1 MKFVALISGGKDSF
15 YNIHHCISRGHELVC
30 LANLYPEEPER
41 DEIDSFMFQTVGHDI
56 INSYSECLDIP
67 LYREKIVGSSKN
79 QKLEYSLTKEDEIE
93 DLFRLLQRVQRL
105 HPDIEG
111 VSCGAILSHYQRT
124 RVENVCDRLG
134 LTSLTYLWQRNQLEL
149 MGEMCQNGLDARI
162 VKVAAIGLNTSH
174 LGKSISQLYPKL
186 IQLNQMYDVHICGEG
201 GEFETL
207 VFDAPF
213 FKKKLEILSE
223 EVIAD
228 STDDVSYLKVKVK
241 AVPKEVSVE
250 DFQMLEAP
258 PLLEEEFSLIFEEL
272 ESIGDVGELDQ
283 GISNID
289 LGSNGVRISA
299 SPTSIFKTSKKL
311 YISNL
316 IDTELSDTIEGQV
329 QSIFEQLKD
338 ILEKNSVSA
347 NNIKHVTLLLAD
359 MNEFSKVNKV
369 YSRYF
374 ESFYL
379 PPSRICIG
387 TKLYDKCFAQLSCEV
402 LLSDHLLKEGIHIRS
417 RSYWAPHNIG
427 PYSQSIVER
436 NEEFLQAS
444 LSGQIP
450 LEPAT
455 MQFPKDNSLNFHA
468 TFSLQHLHRVTEV
481 VNVREYGSIIC
492 FVTEIS
498 SVNLASSA
506 WNQYNNGAGS
516 LTIVQVKQLP
526 RGAKIEWGGFSYKNL
541 VGMYDDDEDD
551 DNELEQND
559 KIETIINDTIE
570 KYSLQATSIQKIGK
584 GELFSSTLYSNSLND
599 VSSFLINA
607 KGKIQLYASLAEAQS
622 LELKSVEFTPVDNLW
637 DHNGQAYKYGL
648 VWKHYK

>member
-56 INSYSECLDIP
+56 INSYSECLDVP

-93 DLFRLLQRVQRL
+93 DLFKLLQRVQSV

-162 VKVAAIGLNTSH
+162 VKVAAIGLNTTH
-174 LGKSISQLYPKL
+174 LGKSILQLYPKL

-213 FKKKLEILSE
+213 FKKKLEILLQ

-241 AVPKEVSVE
+241 VVPKEGNGE
-250 DFQMLEAP
+250 NFQMLEPP
-258 PLLEEEFSLIFEEL
+258 PLLEEEFSLIFEDL
-272 ESIGDVGELDQ
+272 ENTGIESDVEQ

-289 LGSNGVRISA
+289 LGSTDIVISA

-316 IDTELSDTIEGQV
+316 IDPKLSNTIEAQV

-338 ILEKNSVSA
+338 ILEENAVSA

-359 MNEFSKVNKV
+359 MNEFSKVNGV
-369 YSRYF
+369 YSKYF
-374 ESFYL
+374 ESYYL

-402 LLSDHLLKEGIHIRS
+402 LLSDQLSKEGIHIRS

-436 NEEFLQAS
+436 NEEYLQAS

-455 MQFPKDNSLNFHA
+455 MDFPKDSSLKFHA

-481 VNVREYGSIIC
+481 VSVREYGSIIC
-492 FVTEIS
+492 FVTDIS

-506 WNQYNNGAGS
+506 WNQYTNGAGS

-526 RGAKIEWGGFSYKNL
+526 KGAKIEWGGFSFKNM
-541 VGMYDDDEDD
+541 VGMYDDADD
-551 DNELEQND
+551 DNGNEQN
-559 KIETIINDTIE
+559 KTIEISINDTIE

-584 GELFSSTLYSNSLND
+584 GELFSNTLYSNSLND
-599 VSSFLINA
+599 VALFLANA
-607 KGKIQLYASLAEAQS
+607 KGKIQLYARLAEAQS
-622 LELKSVEFTPVDNLW
+622 LELNSVEFTPVDNLW
-637 DHNGQAYKYGL
+637 DHNGHLYKYGL